1 MGAAA
6 NVLQLV
12 PEVSRG
18 TSIAPDAAART
29 LPVLPA
35 LADLLPGGG
44 LRRGASYTVQGSP
57 ALALALLAGPS
68 AAGSWCAAVGAPAL
82 GMEAAAELGV
92 DLGRLALVPAP
103 GRQWLRVV
111 AVLVDAFD
119 VVLIAPPGQVGDA
132 DARRLAARCA
142 DRGATL
148 VALGPWKGAEL
159 RFMLTASQWYGL
171 GCGHGHLAGRQVT
184 VTVAHRPVD
193 RLRVT
198 RLWLPAAD
206 GSVRAVA
213 DEVPSLREVG

>member
-1 MGAAA
+1 MGTAATA
-6 NVLQLV
+6 LQLV

-35 LADLLPGGG
+35 LAELLPGGG

-92 DLGRLALVPAP
+92 DLDRLVLVPAP

-111 AVLVDAFD
+111 AALVDAFD
-119 VVLIAPPGQVGDA
+119 VVLVDPPGQVSDTDG
-132 DARRLAARCA
+132 RRLAARCA

-159 RFMLTASQWYGL
+159 RFTLTAGKWYGL
-171 GCGHGHLAGRQVT
+171 GRGHGHLAGRQVT
-184 VTVAHRPVD
+184 VTAARRPAD
-193 RLRVT
+193 RPRAA

-206 GSVRAVA
+206 GRVRAVA
-213 DEVPSLREVG
+213 DEPTTLREVG